1 MPYRQS
7 LKRFS
12 KSSWEDFAAEF
23 REAYDQRLM
32 EGVVAGCAIV
42 AYADGW
48 VTAEER
54 RRMMGLIR
62 GFEPIASFGIDD
74 VAGYFDDLTDRFAE
88 DHDGGERD
96 ALAVVARL
104 KGEKRYP
111 TMLVETCCAIAAADG
126 GFDAE
131 ERKSAAR
138 ICEVLGLDPADFDL
152 AEAR

>member
-12 KSSWEDFAAEF
+12 KHSWEAFVAEF
-23 REAYDQRLM
+23 REAHDQSLM

-48 VTAEER
+48 VTEEER
-54 RRMMGLIR
+54 KRMMGLIR
-62 GFEPIASFGIDD
+62 GFDPIASFGMED
-74 VAGYFDDLTDRFAE
+74 VTHYFDELTDRFAD
-88 DHDGGERD
+88 DHDGGERET
-96 ALAVVARL
+96 LAVVARL

-111 TMLVETCCAIAAADG
+111 AMLVETCCAIAAADG

-131 ERKSAAR
+131 ERQAAVR
-138 ICEVLGLDPADFDL
+138 ICEVLEIDPADFGL
-152 AEAR
+152 ADAR